1 MTHKAAQNLNARTI
15 RPDGSLF
22 VPPSQ
27 LSELSASEKSPFNVL
42 AQHRNANNSASH
54 GGASSF
60 KWQSTLCAK
69 LPARPGF
76 EIASCFWEDKK
87 PEQKELEVAYRQNRM
102 ATTAALRQ
110 LHALGIEA
118 RIFGLVWAEGTVRA
132 HVDWYKEESGRFVSS
147 HASGSLYNVL
157 ILWPVDDR
165 VRTVPRAVRQAV
177 GGNDTAIPQLGP

>member
-60 KWQSTLCAK
+60 KWQSTICTR
-69 LPARPGF
+69 LPDPSQF
-76 EIASCFWEDKK
+76 EIASTFWEDKK
-87 PEQKELEVAYRQNRM
+87 PSQKELSVAYRQNRM
-102 ATTAALRQ
+102 STAAGLRQ
-110 LHALGIEA
+110 LHTLNIRAP
-118 RIFGLVWAEGTVRA
+118 IFGLVWAEGTVRA
-132 HVDWYKEESGRFVSS
+132 HVDWWEEDDEGLPVSGKPTSVSR
-147 HASGSLYNVL
+147 LC
-157 ILWPVDDR
+157 
-165 VRTVPRAVRQAV
+165 VP
-177 GGNDTAIPQLGP
+177 DPLFL